1 MINRESILSLIGHM
15 KSKGLDVMT
24 EYESKRIL
32 SSLGIPITKEVLV
45 TSPKEAVNV
54 AEDIGFPV
62 VMKVVSPHILHKTEA
77 KCVRINIRSAEEV
90 RKAFH
95 EILESANR
103 YEHGL
108 KIDGILIQEM
118 IQEGIETIIGTT
130 CDETFGPTIMFGLGG
145 IYVEVFKDVSFRII
159 PLGLLDAEEMIQD
172 IKGYKILRGARGREA
187 LNIEAV
193 MDTLMKVSSLVEQM
207 KMIKA
212 LDINP
217 LFVSKEGVKA
227 ADARIVLI

>member
-1 MINRESILSLIGHM
+1 MVNRESILSSIENI

-32 SSLGIPITKEVLV
+32 SSFGIPITKEVLV

-62 VMKVVSPHILHKTEA
+62 VMKVVSPHVLHKTEA

-90 RKAFH
+90 RKTFH
-95 EILESANR
+95 EILENANR
-103 YEHGL
+103 YEHGP

-118 IQEGIETIIGTT
+118 IQDGIETIIGTT
-130 CDETFGPTIMFGLGG
+130 YDETFGPIIMFGLGG

-159 PLGLLDAEEMIQD
+159 PLGLFDAEEMIHD
-172 IKGYKILRGARGREA
+172 VKGYEILRGTRGREA